1 MPGTAARTLAC
12 AAELLARFLKLRYE
26 GIAIAS
32 RIPRMM
38 MTTRSSIRVKPL
50 SSFARRFRRV
60 LIIAWLLLPDGK
72 AMAPGVSAAHRSP
85 LDPERVK
92 DEGRGLPRPSKQRLE
107 ARRASR
113 RPSRSL

>member
-38 MTTRSSIRVKPL
+38 MTTSSSIRVKPL
-50 SSFARRFRRV
+50 SSLARRFRRV
-60 LIIAWLLLPDGK
+60 LIMRWGSFQVRFGGARLDRPGEEP
-72 AMAPGVSAAHRSP
+72 AGAPKEGS
-85 LDPERVK
+85 
-92 DEGRGLPRPSKQRLE
+92 GRGADRLS
-107 ARRASR
+107 RACR
-113 RPSRSL
+113 NRLG

>member
-1 MPGTAARTLAC
+1 MPGTAARTFAC

-60 LIIAWLLLPDGK
+60 LVMRWGSFQVRLVA
-72 AMAPGVSAAHRSP
+72 RP
-85 LDPERVK
+85 LI
-92 DEGRGLPRPSKQRLE
+92 GRQYPRKEPQTRDRHGPR
-107 ARRASR
+107 AASR
-113 RPSRSL
+113 RGQETRGACR

>member
-50 SSFARRFRRV
+50 SSLARRFRRV
-60 LIIAWLLLPDGK
+60 LIIALLLLPDGK
-72 AMAPGVSAAHRSP
+72 SDGSGGIGGAHRTP
-85 LDPERVK
+85 LDPEWVI
-92 DEGRGLPRPSKQRLE
+92 PSQTKR
-107 ARRASR
+107 ARSPA
-113 RPSRSL
+113 PF

>member
-50 SSFARRFRRV
+50 SSLARRFRRV
-60 LIIAWLLLPDGK
+60 LIIGWVPFPDGQ
-72 AMAPGVSAAHRSP
+72 MARHGGT
-85 LDPERVK
+85 
-92 DEGRGLPRPSKQRLE
+92 GR
-107 ARRASR
+107 ARRRLLDRDCAIRPETQPAPAPAPLRASVHGR
-113 RPSRSL
+113 ALQ